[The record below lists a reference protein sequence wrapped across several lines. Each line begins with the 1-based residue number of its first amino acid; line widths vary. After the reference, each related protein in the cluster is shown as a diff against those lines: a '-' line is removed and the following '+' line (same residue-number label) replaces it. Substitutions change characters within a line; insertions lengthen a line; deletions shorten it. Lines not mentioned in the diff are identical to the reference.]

1 MRRVLWVLTV
11 ALLAGS
17 FRVAAAQDPPAADAQ
32 PRGRVVVNQLVNQ
45 EFDKVWAAFGPQMK
59 AAMTEARLRET
70 WTGMGAQTGAF
81 KQITTSRAEARGTY
95 RAVIVTCAFER
106 AAVDISVVFDAADL
120 IAGLSMRPAQPP
132 AAPYAAPDYADPA
145 TFSES
150 EVTVGTSDWPLPG
163 TLTMPV
169 GAGPFPAVVLVH
181 GSGPNDRDE
190 TLGPNKMFKDLA
202 WGLASR
208 GIAVLRYEKRTK
220 QYGARMTT
228 IDRFTVKDET
238 IDDALAAV
246 AALRQT
252 AKIDPARIVIAGHS
266 LGAMLV
272 PRMGRLDM
280 KLAGLISLAGP
291 ARALEQAVL
300 VQTKYLVG
308 ADGRITAD
316 EQKAIDDAE
325 KLVAAVTALTPAD
338 ASSKTP
344 IFGAPASYWLDLRG
358 YEPPVAA
365 RSLSQPLLVLQGE
378 RDYQVTMEDFAQW
391 KTALQGQPRVTFRSY
406 PALNHLFLAGV
417 GKSLPAEY
425 NTPGHVPIEVITDI
439 AGWIASLK

>member
-1 MRRVLWVLTV
+1 M
-11 ALLAGS
+11 
-17 FRVAAAQDPPAADAQ
+17 PPA
-32 PRGRVVVNQLVNQ
+32 
-45 EFDKVWAAFGPQMK
+45 
-59 AAMTEARLRET
+59 
-70 WTGMGAQTGAF
+70 
-81 KQITTSRAEARGTY
+81 
-95 RAVIVTCAFER
+95 
-106 AAVDISVVFDAADL
+106 
-120 IAGLSMRPAQPP
+120 
-132 AAPYAAPDYADPA
+132 YADPA
-145 TFSES
+145 KFSES

-202 WGLASR
+202 LGLASR

-220 QYGARMTT
+220 QYGARMAT

-252 AKIDPARIVIAGHS
+252 AKINPARIVIAGHS

-272 PRMGRLDM
+272 PRMGPLDT

-300 VQTKYLVG
+300 AQTKYLVN

-325 KLVAAVTALTPAD
+325 KLVASVTALTTAD
-338 ASSKTP
+338 ASSKAS

-365 RSLSQPLLVLQGE
+365 RSVSQPLLVLQGE
-378 RDYQVTMEDFAQW
+378 RDYQVTMEDFAKW
-391 KTALQGQPRVTFRSY
+391 KASLEGQPRVTFRSY
-406 PALNHLFLAGV
+406 PALNHMFLPGV
-417 GKSLPAEY
+417 GRSLPEEY
-425 NTPGHVPIEVITDI
+425 NTPGHVPVEVIDDI
-439 AGWIASLK
+439 AAWIASLK